1 MDHSY
6 TITFS
11 SWGVKFYQNIMNKRG
26 LSCAKLS
33 QQSTSFLGPIELF
46 RWVRPTSISEFSGV
60 RACVRACVRVSKLV
74 EAKLTMTMKMK
85 VVGLDENIPKRRFGY
100 SLDPGRT

>member
-1 MDHSY
+1 MTLY
-6 TITFS
+6 
-11 SWGVKFYQNIMNKRG
+11 G
-26 LSCAKLS
+26 
-33 QQSTSFLGPIELF
+33 FLRNFTELYEIF
-46 RWVRPTSISEFSGV
+46 RWARPTSISEFSGV
-60 RACVRACVRVSKLV
+60 RAYIHVRKLV